1 MQRRDFLQLAVL
13 GTGGIALVGCQ
24 GDRTTE
30 EKATI
35 RREID
40 AGVGPTLDKMYAD
53 VRGSR
58 EAAGKSEAML
68 VFPSVTKAGVG
79 IGGEFGRGALR
90 RGMRTDGYYAFSSGS
105 IGFQLGAEKR
115 SIVIMFMT
123 QDALKKFLDSS
134 GWSVGADAS
143 YAVPE
148 QGGAAQA
155 ATTPKPVVIY
165 IFGATGLM
173 FNASVEG
180 SKIEKLDLT

>member
-1 MQRRDFLQLAVL
+1 MQIGIGGAGGLLLA
-13 GTGGIALVGCQ
+13 GCQ
-24 GDRTTE
+24 GDQTTS
-30 EKATI
+30 EKAAT

-40 AGVGPTLDKMYAD
+40 AGIGPTLDKLYAD

-58 EAAGKSEAML
+58 EAAGKSEGL
-68 VFPSVTKAGVG
+68 LIFPSVTKVGVG
-79 IGGEFGRGALR
+79 VGGEFGRGALR

-105 IGFQLGAEKR
+105 IGFQLGAERR

-134 GWSVGADAS
+134 WWSVGADAS

>member
-13 GTGGIALVGCQ
+13 GTGGAALVGCAEQ
-24 GDRTTE
+24 TTQ
-30 EKATI
+30 EKADT

-40 AGVGPTLDKMYAD
+40 AGIGPTLDKLYAD
-53 VRGSR
+53 VRGAR
-58 EAAGKSEAML
+58 EAAGKSEGML
-68 VFPSVTKAGVG
+68 VFPSITKVGVG
-79 IGGEFGRGALR
+79 IGGEYGKGALR

-105 IGFQLGAEKR
+105 IGLQLGAEKR

-123 QDALKKFLDSS
+123 QDSLRKFLDSS

-143 YAVPE
+143 YAVPD
-148 QGGAAQA
+148 QGQAAQA
-155 ATTPKPVVIY
+155 QTLAKPVVIY

-180 SKIEKLDLT
+180 SKIEKLDV

>member
-13 GTGGIALVGCQ
+13 GTGGVALAGCQ
-24 GDRTTE
+24 GDRTMQ
-30 EKATI
+30 EKADT

-68 VFPSVTKAGVG
+68 VFPSITKVGVG
-79 IGGEFGRGALR
+79 IGGEYGKGALR

-105 IGFQLGAEKR
+105 IGVQLGAEKR

-143 YAVPE
+143 YAAPD
-148 QGGAAQA
+148 QGQAAQA
-155 ATTPKPVVIY
+155 QTLAKPVVIY
-165 IFGATGLM
+165 IFGSTGLM

-180 SKIEKLDLT
+180 SKIDKLDV

>member
-1 MQRRDFLQLAVL
+1 MQRRDFLQVAVL
-13 GTGGIALVGCQ
+13 GTGGIALVGCG
-24 GDRTTE
+24 GDRTTQ
-30 EKATI
+30 EKADV

-40 AGVGPTLDKMYAD
+40 AGIGPTLDKMYAD

-58 EAAGKSEAML
+58 EAVGKSEAML
-68 VFPSVTKAGVG
+68 VFPSITKVGVG
-79 IGGEFGRGALR
+79 IGGEYGKGALR
-90 RGMRTDGYYAFSSGS
+90 RGMRTEGYYAFSSGS
-105 IGFQLGAEKR
+105 IGLQLGAEKR

-123 QDALKKFLDSS
+123 QDALKKFLESS

-148 QGGAAQA
+148 QGQAAQA
-155 ATTPKPVVIY
+155 QTLAKPVVIY

-180 SKIEKLDLT
+180 SKIEKLDV

>member
-1 MQRRDFLQLAVL
+1 MQRRTFLIGLG
-13 GTGGIALVGCQ
+13 GTGGLLLAGCQ
-24 GDRTTE
+24 SDTPT
-30 EKATI
+30 EKADMK
-35 RREID
+35 REID

-79 IGGEFGRGALR
+79 IGGEYGRGALR

-105 IGFQLGAEKR
+105 IGLQLGAEKR

-123 QDALKKFLDSS
+123 RDALQKFLDSS

-143 YAVPE
+143 YAIPE

>member
-13 GTGGIALVGCQ
+13 GTGGAALVGCASDTPQ
-24 GDRTTE
+24 
-30 EKATI
+30 EKADT

-40 AGVGPTLDKMYAD
+40 AGIGPTLDRMYAD

-68 VFPSVTKAGVG
+68 VFPSITKVGVG
-79 IGGEFGRGALR
+79 VGGEYGKGALR
-90 RGMRTDGYYAFSSGS
+90 RGARTDGYYAFSSGS
-105 IGFQLGAEKR
+105 IGLQLGAEKR

-123 QDALKKFLDSS
+123 QQALQQFLNSS

-143 YAVPE
+143 YAAPD

-155 ATTPKPVVIY
+155 QTTPKPVVIY
-165 IFGATGLM
+165 IFGSTGLM

-180 SKIEKLDLT
+180 SKIEKINLT

>member
-1 MQRRDFLQLAVL
+1 MQRRTFLIGLG
-13 GTGGIALVGCQ
+13 GTGGLVLAGCQ
-24 GDRTTE
+24 SDTPS
-30 EKATI
+30 EKADMK
-35 RREID
+35 REID
-40 AGVGPTLDKMYAD
+40 AGIGPTLDKMYAD

-123 QDALKKFLDSS
+123 RDALQKFLDSS

-155 ATTPKPVVIY
+155 TTTPKPVVIY

-180 SKIEKLDLT
+180 SKIEKIDLT